1 MIALAAALMLGSP
14 IASQADPPLRV
25 TIDSTQHTVTLS
37 AGPFTIAGAHHDAGG
52 GGGHMHG
59 GEELPL
65 LPFEM
70 PIDGWL
76 RGVRMTLHDNEGRP
90 LDRRLVHHVNV
101 INFARRQ
108 LFYPAVE
115 RTLALGQ
122 ETEDIRLPATVGIP
136 VSSGMPM
143 ALILAWHN
151 TDHSAV
157 EGVTVELVIEYL
169 PQNQNPRPVSVLPS
183 YMDVVDPV
191 AKPVDFDLPA
201 GVQRFTAE
209 HKMPI
214 NARII
219 GVGGHMHDYATGLTL
234 EELRDGDPRNLVS
247 LKVRTTPEGALE
259 QVERQLPGVRGRGIK
274 LSEGKTYRV
283 TGVYNNPTGE
293 TLAKGAM
300 VHLVMLVAPDKL
312 EDWPEASPDNRDLQ
326 RDVEWLQSRG
336 KE

>member
-1 MIALAAALMLGSP
+1 MFVFAAALMLGIQIS
-14 IASQADPPLRV
+14 DPPALRV
-25 TIDSTQHTVTLS
+25 TIDSAQRTVTLS
-37 AGPFTIAGAHHDAGG
+37 AGPFTIAGANHDAGG
-52 GGGHMHG
+52 GGHTHG
-59 GEELPL
+59 GAELPL

-76 RGVRMTLHDNEGRP
+76 RGVRMTLHDDEGRP

-136 VSSGMPM
+136 VSTGMPM

-151 TDHSAV
+151 PDHAAV
-157 EGVTVELVIEYL
+157 EGVTVELVMEYL
-169 PQNQNPRPVSVLPS
+169 PHNQNPRPVSALPS

-191 AKPVDFDLPA
+191 AKPVDFDLPT
-201 GVQRFTAE
+201 GKQRFTAE
-209 HKMPI
+209 LAMPI

-219 GVGGHMHDYATGLTL
+219 GVGGHMHDFATGLTL
-234 EELRDGDPRNLVS
+234 EELRDGSARELVS
-247 LKVRTTPEGALE
+247 LKVMATPEGALE
-259 QVERQLPGVRGRGIK
+259 RVERQLPGVRGRGIR
-274 LSEGKTYRV
+274 LREGTTYRV
-283 TGVYNNPTGE
+283 TGSYDNPTGK
-293 TLAKGAM
+293 TIPKGAM

-312 EDWPEASPDNRDLQ
+312 EEWPAATPDNPNLKRDM
-326 RDVEWLQSRG
+326 EWLQSRG